1 MQREYSY
8 KMTEKTLIIVKPDG
22 IQRHLAGEIVS
33 RFERKGLKLVAAK
46 FMQVS
51 EKLASEL
58 YCVHKGKPFY
68 DGLVKYL
75 SSTPVLLT
83 VWQAQGV
90 ISVARK
96 MLGNTFGYDAEP
108 GTIRG
113 DFSSS
118 RGYNLV
124 HGSDSIKSAEREIKL
139 FFKPEEII
147 DYELTDEKWL
157 YGKND

>member
-1 MQREYSY
+1 
-8 KMTEKTLIIVKPDG
+8 
-22 IQRHLAGEIVS
+22 
-33 RFERKGLKLVAAK
+33 
-46 FMQVS
+46 
-51 EKLASEL
+51 
-58 YCVHKGKPFY
+58 
-68 DGLVKYL
+68 
-75 SSTPVLLT
+75 
-83 VWQAQGV
+83 QAQGV